1 MSSRL
6 RLRSHGVYVNAKPDC
21 SSENTRLEA
30 LKCKEFALG
39 DNATPTSPIAPDLA
53 SGVIRRKGTAVNK
66 VLEMHS
72 PLLSMTQPF
81 AGSNTCPNMG
91 IVKSKITVGKSCF
104 ILNII
109 FSFLKN
115 CAKLTIT
122 INYIQKIT
130 F

>member
-53 SGVIRRKGTAVNK
+53 SGVIRRKGTA
-66 VLEMHS
+66 
-72 PLLSMTQPF
+72 
-81 AGSNTCPNMG
+81 
-91 IVKSKITVGKSCF
+91 
-104 ILNII
+104 LNII

-122 INYIQKIT
+122 IKYIQKIT